1 LEKILSQDQINALL
15 QAAKQSAKRASK
27 SQRRTFTPFAFGQ
40 AARISKQQVQSLMQL
55 HERFARSLKNRLSAN
70 LQASVEMSPISFEE
84 LPYSDVTVNIPEQN
98 FLISLPILPTQSS
111 AVLSM
116 DISAVMSI
124 VNLLLG
130 GDGNPATD
138 PRPLTEIEDGVMESV
153 VETICA
159 ELSQAWR
166 QVVELSFAPGQ
177 KMRHSELFRVMPAS
191 EKTLF
196 LSFEVKVLD
205 NSTTMSLT
213 VPATAASLL
222 LRKMKELT
230 ATSRMT
236 KPEAVL
242 QLQMRLQ
249 EATFPVDIQLLPTA
263 IRGRDLLALRPGS
276 TLVLQHA
283 VKLPVLLRVAGHQLC
298 TAFPV
303 RLHRRRA
310 ALIQQKGGTSC
321 ENDKGTES

>member
-1 LEKILSQDQINALL
+1 MEKILSQAQINALL
-15 QAAKQSAKRASK
+15 QAAKQSDSK
-27 SQRRTFTPFAFGQ
+27 SSSRMFTPFAFGQ
-40 AARISKQQVQSLMQL
+40 AARISKQQVQNLMQL
-55 HERFARSLKNRLSAN
+55 HERFARSLRNRLSVN
-70 LQASVEMSPISFEE
+70 LQASVEMSPISVEE
-84 LPYSDVTVNIPEQN
+84 LPYSDVTGSIPEQN

-111 AVLSM
+111 AILSM
-116 DISAVMSI
+116 DIMAVMSI

-153 VETICA
+153 VDTICA

-166 QVVELSFAPGQ
+166 QIVDLGFVPGQ
-177 KMRHSELFRVMPAS
+177 KLRHAELFRVMPPL

-196 LSFEVKVLD
+196 LSFEVKVLEH
-205 NSTTMSLT
+205 SSTMSLT

-242 QLQMRLQ
+242 QLRMRLQ
-249 EATFPVDIQLLPTA
+249 EATFPADIQLPSTA
-263 IRGRDLLALRPGS
+263 ISGRDLLALRPGN
-276 TLVLQHA
+276 TLVLQHP
-283 VKLPVLLRVAGHQLC
+283 VKAPVLLRIAGQQLC

-303 RLHRRRA
+303 RLQRRRA
-310 ALIQQKGGTSC
+310 ALVQQKTAAPC
-321 ENDKGTES
+321 ENDKVTET